1 MTTKIYCFGNE
12 FIHDDSLAKIIVDEI
27 SYPGIEFVKSNQPED
42 LMNEKGRIIII
53 DVVKDIDK
61 VILIT
66 DIEQL
71 KSRDLFTLHDFD
83 LGYFLKL
90 MQSMSTIKEVR
101 IIGIPQQGDRE
112 LIKEG
117 ILEQL
122 DSMAPFR

>member
-12 FIHDDSLAKIIVDEI
+12 FVYDDALAKSIVDEI
-27 SYPGIEFVKSNQPED
+27 SYPGVEFVKSNQPEE
-42 LMNEKGRIIII
+42 LMNEEGRIIII

-90 MQSMSTIKEVR
+90 MQSMSTLKEVK
-101 IIGIPQQGDRE
+101 IIGIPQQGDKE
-112 LIKEG
+112 KIKEG
-117 ILEQL
+117 IMEELHKL
-122 DSMAPFR
+122 APFR